1 MTRNQFL
8 SRKKEILEKVLPFLI
23 NGTGVAGLS
32 VGECALLMSP
42 DENHIMPKAAFT
54 KTEKSALFM
63 LNTKLRSM
71 GINRSADLGLARQNA
86 V

>member
-1 MTRNQFL
+1 MTRSQFL

-23 NGTGVAGLS
+23 NGTDMAGLS
-32 VGECALLMSP
+32 VGEGALLMSP
-42 DENHIMPKAAFT
+42 DENHIMPKATFT
-54 KTEKSALFM
+54 KMEKSALFM

-71 GINRSADLGLARQNA
+71 GFNRSADLGQARQNA